1 MSNPPYVLE
10 SDKDQMSLQVL
21 NHEPSQALFVSDED
35 PLVFYRRMLDLS
47 SVLLKP
53 QGLIY
58 FEIHENQAKN
68 MLELSKQYPIT
79 SFRVI
84 KDMQGKDRMISMIYS
99 PN

>member
-1 MSNPPYVLE
+1 
-10 SDKDQMSLQVL
+10 
-21 NHEPSQALFVSDED
+21 
-35 PLVFYRRMLDLS
+35 MLDLS